1 MNADTVFLLIMS
13 KLQGFDRPETSV
25 VKIKINKK
33 FPLSDSQYISEARS
47 HVCAPLNWWGQK
59 KRVGE
64 EIRRINS
71 GLLPPTP
78 RLTFPDA
85 PIGGDLRALLENPEN
100 RHTALNWRERSNGQK
115 PPGLCYP
122 DDCLNSVA
130 HLLWRY
136 HAFAVTPNQ
145 PLLVLLW
152 FGLSPF
158 PLPSMTAW
166 AGGFLT
172 EDNNFVY

>member
-1 MNADTVFLLIMS
+1 M
-13 KLQGFDRPETSV
+13 
-25 VKIKINKK
+25 IKIIILKK
-33 FPLSDSQYISEARS
+33 AFLCPIRS
-47 HVCAPLNWWGQK
+47 IFRKLEVTCCAPLNWWGQK

-85 PIGGDLRALLENPEN
+85 PIGGDLRALLENQEN

-115 PPGLCYP
+115 PPGLVLSGRLPETPWLICFE
-122 DDCLNSVA
+122 DTT
-130 HLLWRY
+130 LLLSL
-136 HAFAVTPNQ
+136 PIN

-152 FGLSPF
+152 FGLSP
-158 PLPSMTAW
+158 PSSIPKYDRLSW
-166 AGGFLT
+166 WLFLT
-172 EDNNFVY
+172 ENNNFVYLFDSSNAEKNILLQ

>member
-1 MNADTVFLLIMS
+1 MTEQSREWHNFFHHVDADTILLLIMS
-13 KLQGFDRPETSV
+13 KPQVFDGLETSV
-25 VKIKINKK
+25 IKIKRKKEK

-47 HVCAPLNWWGQK
+47 HVCTPLDWWGQK

-85 PIGGDLRALLENPEN
+85 PIVGDLRALLENPEN

-145 PLLVLLW
+145 PLLVFLW
-152 FGLSPF
+152 FGLPPF
-158 PLPSMTAW
+158 YSS
-166 AGGFLT
+166 
-172 EDNNFVY
+172 